1 MANRYR
7 VASNVIY
14 YLAIALYVL
23 AANIQLSYAY
33 NIMAASVSIML
44 TVLQLLRYISYG
56 LCFTR
61 LILLRRVNQA
71 FLWISIVLLIGAI
84 VASITGTA
92 NSPVFYFFF
101 FAAGINTNFKINIK
115 IFLFVQIST
124 FLVYLICGLTGLIGG
139 ETIEQTGRTRAF
151 LGYGWVNRAS
161 YCLFFMTIELLY
173 LKNFRLRFFPAILIL
188 ALNMFIYSMT
198 RTAFSMILTA
208 AVVLFGLFRNY
219 IRREKTINYYKEA
232 KWLSIYF
239 ITMLIVEM
247 LLPFLYKSNNHI
259 WQLINGVVTG
269 RIELAQEAINM
280 YGLHLWGNKIEW
292 VGSSTLLFGL
302 SESQKYFYVDAGF
315 LNIALEFGLLFTGAV
330 AILYYLGIKLAC
342 KKLDKPMYICL
353 FFLLSLFVFE
363 PYVIDFAYNPFPLYL
378 FTGMTF
384 FISRNNKNQQIYH
397 VNILYNE

>member
-1 MANRYR
+1 M
-7 VASNVIY
+7 
-14 YLAIALYVL
+14 
-23 AANIQLSYAY
+23 
-33 NIMAASVSIML
+33 
-44 TVLQLLRYISYG
+44 
-56 LCFTR
+56 
-61 LILLRRVNQA
+61 
-71 FLWISIVLLIGAI
+71 WISIVLLIGAI